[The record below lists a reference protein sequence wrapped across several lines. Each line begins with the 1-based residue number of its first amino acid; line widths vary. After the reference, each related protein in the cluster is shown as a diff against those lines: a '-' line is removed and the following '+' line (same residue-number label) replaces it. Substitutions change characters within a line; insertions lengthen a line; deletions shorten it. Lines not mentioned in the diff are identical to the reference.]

1 MKKAIVISLCFVVFA
16 VAAPASA
23 QTATTSNDLQTL
35 LAQVR
40 ALQARLQDLLA
51 QQRQIMGEIREL
63 LKVERT
69 LARGASG
76 DDVKALQEALATD
89 PDIYPEGIVSGF
101 FGPLTEAAVRRFQ
114 ARFDMEQA
122 GIVGPQTR
130 EHINYILEN
139 GAGTSGIVPPGL
151 LMKFKGKSIFESLPE
166 AAKERCKARAHIP
179 ADRIPFGIFAQCDDM
194 SSPSLDDADENE
206 AENEDEEE
214 DAE

>member
-1 MKKAIVISLCFVVFA
+1 M
-16 VAAPASA
+16 A
-23 QTATTSNDLQTL
+23 QIRVLQ
-35 LAQVR
+35 QQ
-40 ALQARLQDLLA
+40 LQNILQ
-51 QQRQIMGEIREL
+51 QQRQAVGEIREL
-63 LKVERT
+63 LRVERT
-69 LARGASG
+69 LVRGTQG
-76 DDVKALQEALATD
+76 EDVRALQETLATD